1 MFMIGCGVPHLQDFL
16 LYLPSKIS
24 TLFIILSLLFSFAL
38 PKDRLAYSE
47 TAAEEFIPVTLPNGI
62 EGSCRKHGMRVL
74 ILERPHTDTVTI
86 NLYIGIGRI
95 NEPESGAAN
104 LLLHM
109 LFRGSKKYPAQE
121 ITKEVARMGGRLD
134 YYVGYLSTFIS
145 ISLPSNPPGIPP
157 FKKGGNGGFN
167 KAIALLADVI
177 LNPALDTDELNK
189 ERSLI
194 LQKLAISKDFP
205 VNRFF
210 KEVMLR
216 QFPDHPFG
224 RSSEGTEDSVK
235 KLNAELLKSSH
246 RISYVLNNISVVI
259 VGNVVKE
266 AVEARLKK
274 VFGILNDGWHEQTS
288 LPSNGVKGL
297 SVHRN
302 EEQIANPP
310 LPIVNRRII
319 LNEHVTQA
327 QIFVGRPV
335 PGLSQK
341 EKHILLVMDQ
351 VLSGLN
357 GRLFNTLRK
366 KKGHV
371 YSVSIWD
378 AIYPEIGLWGVY
390 AGTKTSGLKT
400 TERLIVSELKRL
412 VRQPVNYEELKTAQ
426 KLLETAI
433 RTKYETNSSFA
444 REIGS
449 SLVRREA
456 ILPMEERIKLVQSV
470 TAEDIKSL
478 AKKLF
483 GSSEFNIIIMK

>member
-1 MFMIGCGVPHLQDFL
+1 MNGCGVPHLQDFL
-16 LYLPSKIS
+16 LYLPSKNS
-24 TLFIILSLLFSFAL
+24 TLFIIILSLLFSFAL

-47 TAAEEFIPVTLPNGI
+47 TAAEEFIPATLSN
-62 EGSCRKHGMRVL
+62 GMRVL
-74 ILERPHTDTVTI
+74 TIERPHTDTVTI

-134 YYVGYLSTFIS
+134 YYVGYLSTLIS
-145 ISLPSNPPGIPP
+145 ISLPSNPPSIPP
-157 FKKGGNGGFN
+157 LKKEGKGGFN

-235 KLNAELLKSSH
+235 KLNAELLKSIH
-246 RISYVLNNISVVI
+246 RRYYALNNISVVI

-266 AVEARLKK
+266 AVEARLKE
-274 VFGILNDGWHEQTS
+274 VFHQMVYMENGIQNSAIRNPQ
-288 LPSNGVKGL
+288 
-297 SVHRN
+297 SV
-302 EEQIANPP
+302 
-310 LPIVNRRII
+310 IVPRRII

-341 EKHILLVMDQ
+341 GKHILLVMDQ

-412 VRQPVNYEELKTAQ
+412 VRKPVNHEELKTAQ

-456 ILPMEERIKLVQSV
+456 ILPMEERIKLVKSV

-478 AKKLF
+478 AEKLF